1 MLHEMRN
8 IQETRRAACN
18 TGNKDLHRSPISC
31 YVMPG
36 YSMPVAV
43 QASDSKMAQVKK
55 LITQFNAGER
65 ERLLKSLEEL

>member
-1 MLHEMRN
+1 
-8 IQETRRAACN
+8 
-18 TGNKDLHRSPISC
+18 
-31 YVMPG
+31 
-36 YSMPVAV
+36 MPVAV